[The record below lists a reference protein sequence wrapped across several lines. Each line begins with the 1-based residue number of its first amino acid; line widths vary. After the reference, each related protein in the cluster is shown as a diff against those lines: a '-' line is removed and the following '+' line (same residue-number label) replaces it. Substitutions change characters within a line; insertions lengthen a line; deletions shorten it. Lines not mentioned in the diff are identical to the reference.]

1 MPDVTVKDILYEQID
16 KISEAKIHQDI
27 AAKNYSNVINMLLD
41 GCISKLVHTDDETI
55 GTLAESLMH
64 YLLTNALIPSQ
75 RKVTIMNNEIDI
87 VIPDSRTLL
96 NSPKDALV
104 LHFVKS
110 SNEKTLDSYLENL
123 GKVQPIDNNI
133 LLISKNTTKDKFRTY
148 EIKKNS
154 TFANILND
162 IDGFISSRPQSK
174 FKIMK
179 N

>member
-1 MPDVTVKDILYEQID
+1 MPDATVKDILYEQID
-16 KISEAKIHQDI
+16 KISEAKIHQYI
-27 AAKNYSNVINMLLD
+27 STKNYSGVINALLD
-41 GCISKLVHTDDETI
+41 GCMSRLTHTDDEAV

-75 RKVTIMNNEIDI
+75 RKITIMNSEIDI
-87 VIPDSRTLL
+87 IIPDSRTLL

-110 SNEKTLDSYLENL
+110 SNEKTLDAYLEKIS
-123 GKVQPIDNNI
+123 KVQPIDNNI
-133 LLISKNTTKDKFRTY
+133 LLISKNATKGKFKTY

-162 IDGFISSRPQSK
+162 IDEFISSRPQSK